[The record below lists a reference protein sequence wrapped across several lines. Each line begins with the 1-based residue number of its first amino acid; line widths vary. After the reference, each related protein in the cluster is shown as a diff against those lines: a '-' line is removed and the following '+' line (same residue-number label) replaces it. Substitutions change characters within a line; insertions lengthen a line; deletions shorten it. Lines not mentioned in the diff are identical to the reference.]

1 VQARR
6 EKPIALRFGA
16 RVRVLSSGWT
26 VQLDYFVRPFV
37 KARKL
42 LIVGIMGIA
51 EIDLTW
57 VRRCRVRAMQY
68 KGYIRIPS
76 RIFELHYRVRN
87 ICQLPRMRKQNVT
100 IAGPSHKMRPS
111 SPARLYKPT
120 MPLTVEIREIG
131 KELQLAGLELC
142 R

>member
-1 VQARR
+1 MQARR

-68 KGYIRIPS
+68 KGYIRIA
-76 RIFELHYRVRN
+76 V
-87 ICQLPRMRKQNVT
+87 
-100 IAGPSHKMRPS
+100 
-111 SPARLYKPT
+111 
-120 MPLTVEIREIG
+120 
-131 KELQLAGLELC
+131 
-142 R
+142 

>member
-68 KGYIRIPS
+68 KGYIN
-76 RIFELHYRVRN
+76 E
-87 ICQLPRMRKQNVT
+87 
-100 IAGPSHKMRPS
+100 A
-111 SPARLYKPT
+111 
-120 MPLTVEIREIG
+120 IG
-131 KELQLAGLELC
+131 GTNADPVSQ
-142 R
+142 